1 VSNRKGKLGIV
12 AGALVV
18 GFLAVQV
25 VSYLVVDKSN
35 PPVIQEPN
43 WDSAQTRALAA
54 AACFDCHSNET
65 VWPWYSNIAP
75 GSWLLWNDVREGR
88 ETLNFSNWGRAE
100 EADEFAEVIREGEM
114 PPWYYTL
121 MHPNAKLSDGEKN
134 ALIAG
139 LNATL
144 GQSGG
149 LGSAD
154 GDSDDD

>member
-1 VSNRKGKLGIV
+1 MNKRWVKVVV
-12 AGALVV
+12 A
-18 GFLAVQV
+18 LAAVFFAV
-25 VSYLVVDKSN
+25 EIVSYLAVDKSN

-43 WDSAQTRALAA
+43 WDSPQTRALAA
-54 AACFDCHSNET
+54 ASCFDCHSNET

-88 ETLNFSNWGRAE
+88 ETLNFSNWRRAE

-121 MHPNAKLSDGEKN
+121 MRSNAKLSNTEKD

-144 GQSGG
+144 AQSGSV
-149 LGSAD
+149 GSDD